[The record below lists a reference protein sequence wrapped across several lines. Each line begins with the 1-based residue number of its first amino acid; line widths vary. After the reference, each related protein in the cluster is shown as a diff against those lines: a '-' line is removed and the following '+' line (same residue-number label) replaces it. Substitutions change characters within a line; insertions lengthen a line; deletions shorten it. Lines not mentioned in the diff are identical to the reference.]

1 MNNILG
7 KRVAAYD
14 MLAEESSFDVILKP
28 KRFRPEEV
36 SIGNTEHM
44 SGPHGEARHEQ

>member
-14 MLAEESSFDVILKP
+14 MAYGLAEESSFDVILNP
-28 KRFRPEEV
+28 K
-36 SIGNTEHM
+36 
-44 SGPHGEARHEQ
+44 